1 MEGREAYMAFKS
13 DFFTHCHDLPPQLG
27 GCAMTP
33 EGEKLA
39 SKIDGTD
46 GSSWTLPLEPITKQ
60 SLEPLSTGDNPPY
73 DRFIAASKLVGNHK
87 AVTKFALRGVGQPGK
102 RPVSAPLSDPTAEP
116 GMQHEPEVDLALR
129 HVAHLMLTGAVEN
142 GSHENSGIDT
152 SASLQEGMIAAS
164 GVPGSLAY
172 LRDRV
177 GVPRDMPLPAAR
189 QFRAHL
195 NWMIDHVSL

>member
-1 MEGREAYMAFKS
+1 MAFKS

-39 SKIDGTD
+39 SKIDGKD

-60 SLEPLSTGDNPPY
+60 SLEPLSTGENPPY